1 MTNAHTLAADLIAAF
16 RQPAAPESAPF
27 RASAASAATTS
38 SRPEPTGAAVTARPY
53 GGARQDLLA
62 TLARR
67 RSQRFFAPGSI
78 PAGLLADVVDRGIAE
93 DEAAWPGAQR
103 LQTDVVAF
111 AVEGLE
117 PAMYGYASRAYTP
130 VAPLPPERELESLTL
145 QAEFCRSAAI
155 VAIAVDLSGIDA
167 HGYRML
173 LGRAGA
179 AAYTMWLDAVALGLA
194 GTVFAGFI
202 PASVRRPLRAD
213 GTGRHHVFALAVG
226 REHTEHRKE

>member
-1 MTNAHTLAADLIAAF
+1 MTNAHTLAAELIQAF
-16 RQPAAPESAPF
+16 RVHARRTRSPEAVKPEAVGPAV
-27 RASAASAATTS
+27 RA
-38 SRPEPTGAAVTARPY
+38 EPITGERT
-53 GGARQDLLA
+53 DLLS

-67 RSQRFFAPGSI
+67 RSQRFFEPGPI
-78 PAGLLADVVDRGIAE
+78 PAGLLAGVIDSGITE
-93 DEAAWPGAQR
+93 DESAWPGEQE
-103 LQTDVVAF
+103 LQTDVVAV

-117 PAMYGYASRAYTP
+117 PAMYSYAARAYTP
-130 VAPLPPERELESLTL
+130 VAPLPPERELENLTL
-145 QAEFCRSAAI
+145 QAEFGRSAAI
-155 VAIAVDLSGIDA
+155 VSIAVDLSGIDA

-173 LGRAGA
+173 LGRASA

-226 REHTEHRKE
+226 REPLEHRKE